1 MFHCAANTT
10 AISEAS
16 KTTFTTEDNK
26 RVGIDFLNSIKVPIQ
41 RMKVI
46 L

>member
-16 KTTFTTEDNK
+16 KTTFIEDNK
-26 RVGIDFLNSIKVPIQ
+26 RVGIDLLNSIKVPIQ